1 MWIFCR
7 ERRLPTLAK
16 TTRIYPTRF
25 DIEKGRTFAGFGF
38 TLALS
43 NLRKWLVRGEH
54 VQLKAVGFSPFPT
67 LKPQVVTVKLSHG
80 GLDRMRMSGRSFKG
94 DRFIVHPE
102 VPAIAKL
109 FITGPDTKVWLT
121 NPVPAGFLR
130 WERPILLPNDQLIR
144 VDLLPGT
151 NSGAGRARGK

>member
-1 MWIFCR
+1 M
-7 ERRLPTLAK
+7 
-16 TTRIYPTRF
+16 
-25 DIEKGRTFAGFGF
+25 EKGRTFAGFGF

-43 NLRKWLVRGEH
+43 NLRKRLLRREE

-67 LKPQVVTVKLSHG
+67 LKPQVVTVKLSHA
-80 GLDRMRMSGRSFKG
+80 GLDRIRMSGRSLKG

-109 FITGPDTKVWLT
+109 FVTVPDTKIWLT
-121 NPVPAGFLR
+121 NPEPAGFLR
-130 WERPILLPNDQLIR
+130 WEGPIVLPNDQLIR

-151 NSGAGRARGK
+151 NSGPANPVASKS